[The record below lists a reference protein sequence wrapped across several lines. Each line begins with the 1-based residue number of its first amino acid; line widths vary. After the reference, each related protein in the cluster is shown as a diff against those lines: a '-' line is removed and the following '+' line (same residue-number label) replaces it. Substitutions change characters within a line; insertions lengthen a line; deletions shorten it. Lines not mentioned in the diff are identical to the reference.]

1 MDLIKGI
8 GKLAN
13 MEVAEVPGATG
24 YLDTNFTGKMEAA
37 ARMFRE
43 GRDLVYVHV
52 EAPDECGHRGEAQN
66 KIKAIELIDEKILGP
81 ILKELDAYGDYRI
94 LIMPDHPTPL
104 STRTH
109 AADPVAL
116 SALPEEPT
124 QGRSGLLHRGYGR
137 GHGSF
142 HRTRPLHYG
151 QAVKGVKYLQQN
163 RMSRTL

>member
-109 AADPVAL
+109 AADPVPYLLYQKSQPKEGVDCFTEDTAG
-116 SALPEEPT
+116 AT
-124 QGRSGLLHRGYGR
+124 GLFIE
-137 GHGSF
+137 HGPSIMD
-142 HRTRPLHYG
+142 RLL
-151 QAVKGVKYLQQN
+151 KG
-163 RMSRTL
+163 